1 MKNRFPCFLC
11 FFVIILVVAVGCTQT
26 NTNKPIGNGYLIITL
41 NKGTYLNTNSVDFR
55 RTIGENR
62 MMYDSVQKQYYRLT
76 GMTPTDT
83 LTSEEYDL
91 LRKVLKLQENDRLY
105 CAFTLENIA
114 GFYDKIKRAG
124 SNDSSS
130 VCSAIDPDNLGLEL
144 TFCFYD
150 NSTLEEINEQL
161 EGVATVNIISKMPSN
176 HPHPPIQSAISG
188 SCLPRAS
195 PTPMEYQDLMRIKQT
210 LWTGDTSWTYGKKAS
225 IVIVESKGDTV
236 YNHCELNHKKD
247 KFEIVSLN
255 DTIIPYSHSYW
266 ILGTLV
272 ADHKKRLNIGQK
284 DCLGII
290 PKATIKKLILIN
302 GSIDC
307 ESNISNSHYNNI
319 FNGFLEGINSAD
331 GGDVVLF
338 AMGADELPIDYNSVI
353 NKLTKIA
360 TNCLNIIIVES
371 AGNDGDNL
379 DNYNMADLSA
389 IMVGAATKSNT
400 NGYIA
405 NFNYGHRID
414 CYAPGD
420 PFAVPDRNGSYED
433 SYYGQTSGAAAIMAG
448 IIVGLQSRFKAKY
461 QRFFTPKEIKEA
473 IKACNSEANG
483 AEVKDNAS
491 NSAFGKRIP
500 YIDRIWAKLQ

>member
-1 MKNRFPCFLC
+1 MKNRFPRFLYLLE
-11 FFVIILVVAVGCTQT
+11 IILVVAVGCTQKST
-26 NTNKPIGNGYLIITL
+26 NRPIGNGFLIITL
-41 NKGTYLNTNSVDFR
+41 KKGTYLNTNSVDFR

-62 MMYDSVQKQYYRLT
+62 MMYDSVQKQHHRLT

-91 LRKVLKLQENDRLY
+91 LHKVLKFQENDRLY

-114 GFYDKIKRAG
+114 KFYDKIKRAG

-130 VCSAIDPDNLGLEL
+130 VCSAINPDNLGLEF

-150 NSTLEEINEQL
+150 NATLAEINEQL
-161 EGVATVNIISKMPSN
+161 EGVATVTFISKTPSN
-176 HPHPPIQSAISG
+176 HPHPPIQSAISA
-188 SCLPRAS
+188 SCLTPTS
-195 PTPMEYQDLMRIKQT
+195 PTPMEYQNLMRIKQT
-210 LWTGDTSWTYGKKAS
+210 LWTGNTSWTYGKKAS

-266 ILGTLV
+266 IVGTLV
-272 ADHKKRLNIGQK
+272 ADHKKRLTIGQK

-307 ESNISNSHYNNI
+307 ENNTSNSHYNTI

-360 TNCLNIIIVES
+360 THCLNIIIVES

-379 DNYNMADLSA
+379 DNYHMADVSA
-389 IMVGAATKSNT
+389 IMVGAAIKSTANE
-400 NGYIA
+400 YIA
-405 NFNYGHRID
+405 HFNYGHRID

-420 PFAVPDRNGSYED
+420 PFAVPDRNGGYED
-433 SYYGQTSGAAAIMAG
+433 SFYGQTSGAAAIMAG
-448 IIVGLQSRFKAKY
+448 RIVGLQSRFKAKH

-473 IKACNSEANG
+473 IKACNSEVNG
-483 AEVKDNAS
+483 VAINDNAS

-500 YIDRIWAKLQ
+500 YTDRIWAKLQ